1 MKNGASSLVYTPNLR
16 IPIGEAIKREDGT
29 HALRVKNPR
38 TNKPDDISLDSLFAE
53 VVHLAEK
60 QSQ

>member
-29 HALRVKNPR
+29 HALRVKNHR
-38 TNKPDDISLDSLFAE
+38 TNKTDDISLDSLFAE